1 MAATFPHTTTILQE
15 NQFYTVQS
23 NTKIST
29 IVILNYLKF
38 RNWLRAANKNYM
50 LVNPGT
56 E

>member
-1 MAATFPHTTTILQE
+1 MAATFPHTTIILQE
-15 NQFYTVQS
+15 KQIHTVQS
-23 NTKIST
+23 NTKISI